1 MNEWVWWF
9 QIIGNI
15 SYSFIF
21 ILHTLILGNSY
32 LEHRDDWAS
41 KNWTINKAKHA
52 SLPSVGFLPKYH
64 LISPNLEI
72 TCIMFESGKIKLYL
86 KPTALRFHFQPW
98 PTIYTNLPLAGFPS
112 LVWNKHRIFL
122 RSADSQLVWI
132 DLAMLPLVVAW
143 TTTRSRKRHGKTLEY
158 CTKKN
163 YIHLLTTYLQIFV
176 RFRLNKGQ
184 KNPSNCAHEMAS
196 TICEIWHFVDLNLC
210 GQKSSCS
217 PHTNF
222 VRNCKTIGRP
232 IDFLFSAFPRAK
244 LS

>member
-9 QIIGNI
+9 QIIRNI

-21 ILHTLILGNSY
+21 ILHTLILGNGY

-86 KPTALRFHFQPW
+86 KPTALCFDFQPW
-98 PTIYTNLPLAGFPS
+98 LTIYTNLPFVGFPL

-122 RSADSQLVWI
+122 RSADSQLVSI
-132 DLAMLPLVVAW
+132 DLAMLPLFVVW
-143 TTTRSRKRHGKTLEY
+143 TTTRSQKRHGETLEY

-163 YIHLLTTYLQIFV
+163 YIQLYTAIYNWDVIF
-176 RFRLNKGQ
+176 
-184 KNPSNCAHEMAS
+184 
-196 TICEIWHFVDLNLC
+196 TDICTF
-210 GQKSSCS
+210 
-217 PHTNF
+217 
-222 VRNCKTIGRP
+222 
-232 IDFLFSAFPRAK
+232 
-244 LS
+244 